1 MEAKRPQEDSRPR
14 PAAQRARR
22 VRSSAP
28 ARVLD
33 LTRKLR
39 DENQRLKK
47 LVAEQRREI
56 RWLRYVA
63 KLE

>member
-1 MEAKRPQEDSRPR
+1 MEAKRPQEVERPK
-14 PAAQRARR
+14 PATRARR
-22 VRSSAP
+22 ARPRSP
-28 ARVLD
+28 ARVL
-33 LTRKLR
+33 TIARKLR
-39 DENQRLKK
+39 DENQRLRK

>member
-1 MEAKRPQEDSRPR
+1 
-14 PAAQRARR
+14 
-22 VRSSAP
+22 
-28 ARVLD
+28 VLD